1 MFAVATLATL
11 ALALRASAFTVST
24 PSNLTLCQDATF
36 EILDGAPGAQYT
48 AYFVNGSDPCS
59 DEIFQLSNLSGD
71 HFDWTVNVTAGTSIM
86 VALDDGTDDEQWS
99 GAVTVTGDD
108 TSCLNGGSS
117 TSTTSTTSTSIT
129 STTAAAV
136 AQASAHAAA
145 TYTAPV
151 NAASS
156 GPSATAAST
165 SGASRAAFGIS
176 SALAVLGMAAVGL
189 TL

>member
-11 ALALRASAFTVST
+11 ALALRASAFSVST
-24 PSNLTLCQDATF
+24 PSSLTLCQDAKF
-36 EILDGAPGAQYT
+36 DIVDGAPGAQYT
-48 AYFVNGSDPCS
+48 AYFVHGDNPCG
-59 DEIFQLSNLSGD
+59 DEIFHLSNLSGD

-108 TSCLNGGSS
+108 TSCLNGAG
-117 TSTTSTTSTSIT
+117 TTTTGTTSTTGTTTSQ
-129 STTAAAV
+129 AAA
-136 AQASAHAAA
+136 HTAA

-156 GPSATAAST
+156 APSATPAST

-189 TL
+189 AL